1 MLYLK
6 LRYNL
11 ILRISV
17 ALSGVAGAVVCG
29 AGGADFGFT
38 KGVSGVI
45 HRRDFVVGEAKPF
58 IQAVSI
64 LVGW

>member
-17 ALSGVAGAVVCG
+17 ALSGGN
-29 AGGADFGFT
+29 GGASCDPGGMDFGFI

-45 HRRDFVVGEAKPF
+45 HRPGSVVYEAKPF

-64 LVGW
+64 PAG